1 MSANSVDEKHH
12 HAASQGGHDDHHHH
26 GLFGHHAGGNL
37 ALAFFLNLGFTL
49 IELVGGLLTN
59 SVAILSDALHD
70 FGDSFSL
77 GLAWYMQK
85 LSGRHPTANYT
96 YGFRRYT
103 LFSALL
109 NAVVLLTGSVF
120 VLVES
125 VERLFSPAE
134 TNAQGMFLLAI
145 VGVVVNGFAA
155 LRLKKGH
162 SLNEKMVSLHLLE
175 DVLGWVAVLIG
186 SVVMMLTDLTWLDPA
201 LSLGI
206 SIFILVN
213 VVRNLRKALRVLLQ
227 GKPDGVDEKAIRQA
241 LTDLPGVVRIHDLH
255 IWSMDSEYM
264 VLSVHLVVAESTDR
278 AAWQDLRQKAHDT
291 LTALGID
298 HATIE
303 MEYESER
310 CSWCD

>member
-1 MSANSVDEKHH
+1 MSTKQEDHH
-12 HAASQGGHDDHHHH
+12 HDHHH
-26 GLFGHHAGGNL
+26 GLFGHHTGGNL
-37 ALAFFLNLGFTL
+37 ALAFFLNLGFTV

-85 LSGRHPTANYT
+85 VAGRHPTTNYT
-96 YGFRRYT
+96 YGYRRFT
-103 LFSALL
+103 LLSALL
-109 NAVVLLTGSVF
+109 NAVILLTGGIF

-125 VERLFSPAE
+125 VERLFLPVE

-145 VGVVVNGFAA
+145 LGVLVNGFAA
-155 LRLKKGH
+155 LRLKKGS

-175 DVLGWVAVLIG
+175 DVLGWVAVLVG
-186 SVVMMLTDLTWLDPA
+186 SVVMMLTDVTWLDPA
-201 LSLGI
+201 LSIGI
-206 SIFILVN
+206 SLFILIN
-213 VVRNLRKALRVLLQ
+213 VVRNLRQALRVLLQ
-227 GKPDGVDEKAIRQA
+227 GKPDQVDESAIRHA
-241 LTDLPGVVRIHDLH
+241 LAALPGVVTIHDLH

-278 AAWQDLRQKAHDT
+278 ATWQDLRHRAHDT
-291 LTALGID
+291 LSALGIQ

-303 MEYESER
+303 MEYETEK
-310 CSWCD
+310 CSWCE